1 MYAFSL
7 SLTLSRSLFLAGALA
22 VTCAHATFKC
32 SSVRPSVCLPTAEG
46 FISKL
51 RRFRATSRP
60 TRNAG
65 FPASLFKRLILLSD
79 VGENSRLDGLKS
91 AAPAL

>member
-7 SLTLSRSLFLAGALA
+7 SLSLSLALFLAGALA
-22 VTCAHATFKC
+22 VTCSHATFKC

-51 RRFRATSRP
+51 RSFRATSRP
-60 TRNAG
+60 SRKQ
-65 FPASLFKRLILLSD
+65 ASLPPS
-79 VGENSRLDGLKS
+79 LKS
-91 AAPAL
+91 